1 MELIPDHK
9 FISGVLIA
17 ALVTTGCAS
26 KTVKEYERPETP
38 EKAAFAAAPESSVN
52 ALEVIRPEWWQG
64 FNDQKL
70 SELIKLATDNNLDLA
85 NLLLD
90 IEKAGITLQGAKVDP
105 FLPSQ
110 SISLGQNDSND
121 SNNPSSKNASL
132 NFGWE
137 FDFIG
142 GLQKQK
148 TGVKAS
154 YARFLGAEANKR
166 AFFLTL
172 VSNIGNRYFQLLSL
186 DDSLALLSSEI
197 ENLRKIISV
206 EELKFKEGLLAES
219 AVNQRRIQLSDVENR
234 KITLQQQRDT
244 EELELT
250 LLLGM
255 VPGEYPIEKGPTV
268 YQIKPIEIPA
278 TAPAYIIENRPDII
292 AAEQALLAAHEQ
304 VNLARLDRL
313 PSLTLSLSVTQN
325 LRQSMAAMLSTLTRS
340 LAANLTIIPFDS
352 RKKRALESRTIEQ
365 KQAANTYRQT
375 ILRAF
380 KEVEQALLLYD
391 SLQRQDVTLRQKHM
405 FLEKALDTT
414 NTRLNAGLVSR
425 FEVIETE
432 NRLLAAKQA
441 LYQNHLQILNA
452 SIGIYKAFGG
462 GWSSKVSS

>member
-1 MELIPDHK
+1 M
-9 FISGVLIA
+9 
-17 ALVTTGCAS
+17 
-26 KTVKEYERPETP
+26 
-38 EKAAFAAAPESSVN
+38 
-52 ALEVIRPEWWQG
+52 
-64 FNDQKL
+64 
-70 SELIKLATDNNLDLA
+70 
-85 NLLLD
+85 
-90 IEKAGITLQGAKVDP
+90 
-105 FLPSQ
+105 
-110 SISLGQNDSND
+110 
-121 SNNPSSKNASL
+121 
-132 NFGWE
+132 
-137 FDFIG
+137 
-142 GLQKQK
+142 
-148 TGVKAS
+148 
-154 YARFLGAEANKR
+154 
-166 AFFLTL
+166 
-172 VSNIGNRYFQLLSL
+172 
-186 DDSLALLSSEI
+186 
-197 ENLRKIISV
+197 
-206 EELKFKEGLLAES
+206 
-219 AVNQRRIQLSDVENR
+219 
-234 KITLQQQRDT
+234 
-244 EELELT
+244 
-250 LLLGM
+250 
-255 VPGEYPIEKGPTV
+255 
-268 YQIKPIEIPA
+268 
-278 TAPAYIIENRPDII
+278 
-292 AAEQALLAAHEQ
+292 LAAHEQ